1 MNFKLSKPKHSK
13 QTKPRDIVL
22 DIVEKKNKH
31 KKEKPLKMSD
41 MFETTNSKIIY
52 RPTNTMKQ
60 VLDDTQKIQMDKLI
74 RKHKRS

>member
-1 MNFKLSKPKHSK
+1 MKFKISKPKHS
-13 QTKPRDIVL
+13 KPRDIVL